1 MKFSILYQKQV
12 IHFSIWYTHLQ
23 DSNSNLAQSHLF
35 FGGGIY
41 QSKHVCWPSTNFW
54 SSTSGWD
61 PFPRDV
67 SESGW
72 FTKQIGVEAL
82 CFQMERTGPGW
93 KWQVLP
99 MELCVYGDWGS
110 YRNYEPLLCVL
121 TWNFQ
126 SALDTWKSYSHFS
139 GYFLLI
145 SSIVEACRI
154 LRRCSTRA
162 GSRWIPVDGKFHLP
176 TWSEV
181 NQPFLQG
188 VVIGRGVMNHKS

>member
-154 LRRCSTRA
+154 LRRCPA
-162 GSRWIPVDGKFHLP
+162 LV
-176 TWSEV
+176 E
-181 NQPFLQG
+181 FLWMESFTCPHD
-188 VVIGRGVMNHKS
+188 RR